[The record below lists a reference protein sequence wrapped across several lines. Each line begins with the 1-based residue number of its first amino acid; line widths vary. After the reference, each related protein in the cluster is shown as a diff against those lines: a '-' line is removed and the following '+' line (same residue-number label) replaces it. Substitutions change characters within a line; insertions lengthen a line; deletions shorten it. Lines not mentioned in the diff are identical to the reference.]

1 QAFGSEQVHAKAGL
15 EDLYLIDVDHLIEQI
30 AMGKRVVPLAAAI
43 SDQHLSGGNTRRI
56 DGRTSRV
63 KTQIA
68 SFRQSPDGGL
78 PRVPIHD
85 SPIAAGG

>member
-1 QAFGSEQVHAKAGL
+1 
-15 EDLYLIDVDHLIEQI
+15 HLIEQI

-43 SDQHLSGGNTRRI
+43 SDQHLSGGSTRAASTAERH
-56 DGRTSRV
+56 TSRV

-68 SFRQSPDGGL
+68 LFRQSPDGGL
-78 PRVPIHD
+78 PRVPIHY